1 MDSSLYVA
9 LSSQIA
15 LERRLTTLADNVANA
30 NTVGFRA
37 TEVKF
42 ENLVDRRR
50 PADVDFVSS
59 GRDYLS
65 MRNGGLK
72 HTGSALDFA
81 VQGEGWFAIDT
92 PAGQALTRDGRFTMT
107 ENGELVTV
115 NGYPVLDAGGAP
127 IQLDPAGEPPE
138 AARDGMLYQNGVPFG
153 AIGIFDFDPQQGYQ
167 RFENSAILPSGNPQ
181 PIVDRA
187 DAGVV
192 QGFTENSNVN
202 PVAEMTRLIM
212 VTRAFEN
219 TASLIRDGETA
230 SREAIRTL
238 GGGSR

>member
-1 MDSSLYVA
+1 LDSALYVS

-50 PADVDFVSS
+50 PADVAFVSS
-59 GRDYLS
+59 GQDYLS
-65 MRNGGLK
+65 TRNGGLQQ
-72 HTGSALDFA
+72 TGNALDFA
-81 VQGEGWFAIDT
+81 VQGEGWFSIQT
-92 PAGQALTRDGRFTMT
+92 PAGQALTRDGRFTIT
-107 ENGELVTV
+107 DLGELVTI

-127 IQLDPAGEPPE
+127 IQLDPQGGPPE
-138 AARDGMLYQNGVPFG
+138 ATRDGALLQNGVQQGVLGLFS
-153 AIGIFDFDPQQGYQ
+153 FDPQDGY
-167 RFENSAILPSGNPQ
+167 RRHDNSAIIADGEPQ
-181 PIVDRA
+181 PIVDQA

-192 QGFTENSNVN
+192 QGFIENSNVN
-202 PVAEMTRLIM
+202 PVSEMTRLIM

-219 TASLIRDGETA
+219 VAALIRDSETA
-230 SREAIRTL
+230 TEEAIRTL
-238 GGGSR
+238 GGTS